1 MEEPDALETLLPAG
15 FAEGLADRTD
25 GGGSDDEDWQQVG
38 RGGKVAA
45 TPRDAL
51 WQSWLQGGSH
61 GNGEHEIWSWPR
73 KRRLKFAER
82 LCADAHQRRVDT
94 VTAHFER
101 LSGLRKEKRTLEE
114 VATVNVLKASK
125 LVIGCT
131 TSGAAKYQCAH
142 CPAVQAMPTVIMV
155 SLSLSHTCSAPP
167 ERRFPYVSL

>member
-15 FAEGLADRTD
+15 FVEGLPDHTD
-25 GGGSDDEDWQQVG
+25 GSGADEAEWQQVG

-51 WQSWLQGGSH
+51 WQSLLQGGSH
-61 GNGEHEIWSWPR
+61 GNGEHEIRSWPR
-73 KRRLKFAER
+73 KRRLEFAER

-94 VTAHFER
+94 VTSHFER

-142 CPAVQAMPTVIMV
+142 SPTVQAMATNFMV
-155 SLSLSHTCSAPP
+155 YVTSLSLSLPH
-167 ERRFPYVSL
+167 L